1 MRQTIPPIYLAI
13 AAARLPSQIGLA
25 DPRQNSADG
34 FGPSLRGIVVR
45 NEMQTSFGGF
55 FHWGGRFTTM
65 TGRSKRHIKMS
76 AANRSA
82 CSGESQTWNT
92 SVCTFELQRDATF
105 DLALLHCDLGELL
118 HGRHGS
124 NATIRSGVTK
134 NGEAEGED
142 FQVQFGNA
150 GLLIAQQNT
159 GGPPAGAQAEA
170 ILR

>member
-1 MRQTIPPIYLAI
+1 
-13 AAARLPSQIGLA
+13 
-25 DPRQNSADG
+25 
-34 FGPSLRGIVVR
+34 
-45 NEMQTSFGGF
+45 
-55 FHWGGRFTTM
+55 
-65 TGRSKRHIKMS
+65 MS